1 MLKSTAPTDTRSGLG
16 PLSALELYYGR
27 KINPGWGICFL
38 LTSQMIGYAFT
49 GIYRDILVRPPKIY
63 YPGGKKSSSIL
74 SQPSHF
80 ESGADPRTV
89 LPNVALFN
97 AMHKNPSVTKK
108 SLRFFAIVACA
119 TFCYQWIP
127 GFIFPLLSSLP
138 LLCYFGHGQW
148 KAYLMGS
155 GYCKC
160 RNPPPPPKKKSN
172 SSTKLGTSL
181 PTTLFFW

>member
-1 MLKSTAPTDTRSGLG
+1 
-16 PLSALELYYGR
+16 
-27 KINPGWGICFL
+27 
-38 LTSQMIGYAFT
+38 MIGYAFT

-63 YPGGKKSSSIL
+63 YPGGKRRSSH
-74 SQPSHF
+74 PSRPLKLV
-80 ESGADPRTV
+80 ADLDLV

-108 SLRFFAIVACA
+108 SLKFFAIVACA

-155 GYCKC
+155 GYCTYISHTC
-160 RNPPPPPKKKSN
+160 NQNPVQSKYRIWLCN
-172 SSTKLGTSL
+172 R
-181 PTTLFFW
+181 